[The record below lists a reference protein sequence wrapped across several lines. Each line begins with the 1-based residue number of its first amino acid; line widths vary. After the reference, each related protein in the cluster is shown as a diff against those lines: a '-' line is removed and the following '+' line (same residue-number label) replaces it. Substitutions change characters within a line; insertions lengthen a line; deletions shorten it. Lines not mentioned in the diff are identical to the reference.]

1 LAWQDHVAKLTEK
14 ERDLFLSSQTEEIGK
29 YVAAIEA
36 ASKKQEKNSRAIK
49 ISGKLEPLINALN
62 MYAPI
67 ANTLIQADPSP
78 SAFVLGGITCILSI
92 PSRFLEYQVKIVEML
107 SDMGTKLAFL
117 SRYEKEIYQT
127 DALVQKSL
135 IDLYGDVLDFCREA
149 SKLLYDENG
158 SPRGTLKT
166 FVTSLWQP
174 YQSKLGAVAKTFE
187 QNLKVFEASASFAD
201 RRNEKIFRGIATQAM
216 MHHYQDNQNMIG
228 MLSSI
233 GQRTLVDAERS
244 QMQESAAGDLELRRT
259 RGKYW
264 TKYVEWC

>member
-67 ANTLIQADPSP
+67 AHTLIQADPSP

-117 SRYEKEIYQT
+117 SRYEKEIYET
-127 DALVQKSL
+127 DAQVQKSL
-135 IDLYGDVLDFCREA
+135 IDLYGDVLEFCREA

-158 SPRGTLKT
+158 NPRSALKT

-174 YQSKLGAVAKTFE
+174 YQSKLGAIAQRFE
-187 QNLKVFEASASFAD
+187 HNLEIFEASARFAD
-201 RRNEKIFRGIATQAM
+201 RRKEKIFRAIATQAM
-216 MHHYQDNQNMIG
+216 MHDYQNNQNMMG
-228 MLSSI
+228 TLSFIS
-233 GQRTLVDAERS
+233 QRILVDEKRS
-244 QMQESAAGDLELRRT
+244 QVQESGSGDIILRRMQ
-259 RGKYW
+259 GEY
-264 TKYVEWC
+264 